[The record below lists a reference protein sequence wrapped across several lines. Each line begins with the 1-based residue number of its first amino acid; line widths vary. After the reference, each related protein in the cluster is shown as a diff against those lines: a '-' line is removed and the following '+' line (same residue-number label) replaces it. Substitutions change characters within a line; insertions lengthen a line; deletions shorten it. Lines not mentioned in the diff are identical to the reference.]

1 MTRFSIWQNLIL
13 KSGEK
18 EIRNS
23 LSSGERSAIQL
34 KDKEN
39 MKKEIIKGDKVRIT
53 RQEKEKWDK
62 EQKRLNKLLDKYARY
77 FEWTLDGI
85 PPEEAK
91 KHFKL

>member
-1 MTRFSIWQNLIL
+1 
-13 KSGEK
+13 
-18 EIRNS
+18 
-23 LSSGERSAIQL
+23 
-34 KDKEN
+34 
-39 MKKEIIKGDKVRIT
+39 MKKEKRLTISEELRKTNKFLGAILNFLVKYHTPIHQFRKEQREEIIKEIEK
-53 RQEKEKWDK
+53 QEKEKWDK